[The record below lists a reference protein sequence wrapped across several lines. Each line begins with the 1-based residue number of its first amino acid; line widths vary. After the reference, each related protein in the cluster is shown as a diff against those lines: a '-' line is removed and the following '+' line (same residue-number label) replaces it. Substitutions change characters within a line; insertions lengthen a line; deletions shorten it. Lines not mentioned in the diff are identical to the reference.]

1 MISPSDYHTRGP
13 GQDHASGCVCVCVLL
28 TATLHLNMV
37 QVVLV
42 GSWAI
47 HSRPQPG
54 PCRHPYSFQAL
65 LSVSRGH
72 PSFGERASSGAQ
84 ERSGLP
90 SGPPTSQQGGRV
102 CHPGMVCGF
111 QQLHLFLSLQEAP
124 RQHPETSTQPQGR
137 PLQARLGNCPD
148 GALLRFPTLESR

>member
-1 MISPSDYHTRGP
+1 MRSRPRPRHWAVCACSPHSYTASQHGP
-13 GQDHASGCVCVCVLL
+13 GGAGGELGCV
-28 TATLHLNMV
+28 
-37 QVVLV
+37 
-42 GSWAI
+42 

-72 PSFGERASSGAQ
+72 GFGERASSGAQ

-102 CHPGMVCGF
+102 CHPSMVCGF

-124 RQHPETSTQPQGR
+124 RQHPETSTRPQGR
-137 PLQARLGNCPD
+137 PLQARLGSCPN